1 MLSDEFK
8 KAWPYDFGLV
18 YSVSLT
24 PKDLETSLHVQNK
37 GDKSFDF
44 QVLLHSYL
52 RVKVGSH
59 FPRCIGSLDG
69 VILVVAIQRSV
80 LTNHFAS
87 GYFPSPHPEPP
98 IKDIHR

>member
-24 PKDLETSLHVQNK
+24 RKSLETSLHVQNK
-37 GDKSFDF
+37 GDKAFEF

-52 RVKVGSH
+52 RVKVRSLFSLIIWRRPGSMMS
-59 FPRCIGSLDG
+59 FCG
-69 VILVVAIQRSV
+69 Q
-80 LTNHFAS
+80 
-87 GYFPSPHPEPP
+87 HPNG
-98 IKDIHR
+98 